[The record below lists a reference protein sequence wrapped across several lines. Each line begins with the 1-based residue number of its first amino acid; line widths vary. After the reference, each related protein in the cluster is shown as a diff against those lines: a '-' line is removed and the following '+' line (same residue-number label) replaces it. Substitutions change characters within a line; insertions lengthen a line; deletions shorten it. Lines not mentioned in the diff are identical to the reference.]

1 MVRRPFLTITE
12 CARVLGTSVGHTYRL
27 VGQHR
32 HGRMLQYEGGRA
44 VYRVA
49 YDADAIYELARARD
63 SVRCVVCG
71 SPARPTAYTCGKN
84 TCACIAYKRRRKAY
98 REARA

>member
-1 MVRRPFLTITE
+1 MVRRQFLTITE

-32 HGRMLQYEGGRA
+32 YGRMHQYEGGRD
-44 VYRVA
+44 VYRVV
-49 YDADAIYELARARD
+49 YDAEAIYELARARD
-63 SVRCVVCG
+63 TVRCVVCG

-84 TCACIAYKRRRKAY
+84 TCACIAYKRRRKVY

>member
-1 MVRRPFLTITE
+1 MVRRQFLTITE

-32 HGRMLQYEGGRA
+32 YGRMHQYEGGRD
-44 VYRVA
+44 VYRVV
-49 YDADAIYELARARD
+49 YDAEAIYELARARD
-63 SVRCVVCG
+63 TVRCVVCG